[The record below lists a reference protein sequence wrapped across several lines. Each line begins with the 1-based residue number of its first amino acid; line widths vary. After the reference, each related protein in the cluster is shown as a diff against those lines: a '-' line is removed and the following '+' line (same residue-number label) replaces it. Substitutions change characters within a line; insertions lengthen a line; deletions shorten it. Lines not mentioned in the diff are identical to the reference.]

1 MGNPGRRLRFH
12 KGFQF
17 DLACDHFHN
26 VFDILAVLLLL
37 QLFCF
42 FQHKFIET
50 GAREPSGVFTGQ
62 LFRVQKRLVQLLDL
76 FRFALGFGT
85 SHAKCLGFSGRGRR
99 YLLFGFFF
107 LASGFDLFGRGAKM
121 PLDFAFFLLRRAFP
135 EDILVLRIRLGKIV
149 EAESLREFQVATA
162 FRIALDGQVNAPFN
176 FRGRTFSATAEVL
189 IVLHLE
195 LSNIFFECS
204 QVFVDGGHTRGKT
217 SNHNAK
223 RVEENRQPNESTT
236 ILMRYGARG
245 WLARSRQEEKSRAR
259 HCPAVCRVL
268 KCSDGS
274 AWKENSFSGAGRILA
289 RSLQQVINATGVILH
304 TNLGRAPLPE
314 TVVDEYRR
322 SATQYSNLEYDL
334 EAGARGK
341 RDVHTAELLMRLTGA
356 EAAIVVNNCAA
367 AVLVALAALA
377 RGGEVIVSRGELI
390 EIGDGFRI
398 PEIMEESGA
407 ILREVGTTNRTR
419 LADYENAIN
428 EKTRAL
434 LRVHPSTFKHTG
446 LTETTSLEELVS
458 LSQRS
463 GLPLVE
469 DLGSGCLV
477 DLSEY
482 GVSEPT
488 VRQSIDSGVSLVML
502 TRDQLLRGP
511 QAGVIAGKREL
522 IARVRRY
529 PLFRALRVDK
539 LTIAALEAT
548 LGAYLRAAWDEIPT
562 MRMIRMTP
570 QELKRRAENF
580 IRELRPEL
588 PLDEV
593 EIEIADGASLAG
605 GGSTPS
611 QSLPTKIIRIASA
624 RYSATKLEQRL
635 RRAPAGVSVI
645 ARVEDDRLILDL
657 RTVFPE
663 QEPLLVK
670 TLAAALH

>member
-1 MGNPGRRLRFH
+1 MEARGKRAISAEQTELLR
-12 KGFQF
+12 QIPSV
-17 DLACDHFHN
+17 DE
-26 VFDILAVLLLL
+26 LLL
-37 QLFCF
+37 Q
-42 FQHKFIET
+42 
-50 GAREPSGVFTGQ
+50 P
-62 LFRVQKRLVQLLDL
+62 RLA
-76 FRFALGFGT
+76 AL
-85 SHAKCLGFSGRGRR
+85 
-99 YLLFGFFF
+99 
-107 LASGFDLFGRGAKM
+107 
-121 PLDFAFFLLRRAFP
+121 
-135 EDILVLRIRLGKIV
+135 
-149 EAESLREFQVATA
+149 
-162 FRIALDGQVNAPFN
+162 
-176 FRGRTFSATAEVL
+176 
-189 IVLHLE
+189 
-195 LSNIFFECS
+195 
-204 QVFVDGGHTRGKT
+204 
-217 SNHNAK
+217 AK
-223 RVEENRQPNESTT
+223 RVDRNIVVEV
-236 ILMRYGARG
+236 ARAV
-245 WLARSRQEEKSRAR
+245 LADLR
-259 HCPAVCRVL
+259 
-268 KCSDGS
+268 
-274 AWKENSFSGAGRILA
+274 GRIAEDLNWSA
-289 RSLQQVINATGVILH
+289 ISLDGASVEELISVQVERILSRSLQPVINATGVILH

-314 TVVDEYRR
+314 TVVDEFRR
-322 SATQYSNLEYDL
+322 TATQYSNLEYDL

-341 RDVHTAELLMRLTGA
+341 RDVHTSELLTRLTGA

-367 AVLVALAALA
+367 AVLVTLAALA

-398 PEIMEESGA
+398 PEIMEQSGA

-428 EKTRAL
+428 EKTRVL
-434 LRVHPSTFKHTG
+434 LRVHPSNFKVTG
-446 LTETTSLEELVS
+446 FTDKPSLEELAA

-477 DLSEY
+477 DLSEH

-488 VRQSIDSGVSLVML
+488 VKQSVEAGVSVVMFSG
-502 TRDQLLRGP
+502 DKLLGGP
-511 QAGVIAGKREL
+511 QAGLIAGKKEL

-548 LGAYLRAAWDEIPT
+548 LGAYLRAAWDEIPAI
-562 MRMIRMTP
+562 RMIRAAP

-593 EIEIADGASLAG
+593 EIEIADGTSLAG

-611 QSLPTKIIRIASA
+611 QTLPTKLIRIASA

-657 RTVFPE
+657 RTVFPG
-663 QEPLLVK
+663 QEPLLIK
-670 TLAAALH
+670 TLSAALH